1 MLVVDGRTRTLTSMI
16 SYTSAELHAL
26 RRNDVT
32 LPRAA
37 RKSIF
42 GYRLWQPRLARK
54 RRHGFASRDGIP
66 RPVTTTQPSA
76 QPRQCTPLPSVA
88 HPGTASRRRS
98 TAAGL
103 GFLNIRSLLHKTD
116 DVLELLRDHSLDV
129 LCLAETW
136 HDADSVCLGLYPS
149 STF

>member
-26 RRNDVT
+26 LRNDVT

-42 GYRLWQPRLARK
+42 GYRLWQLRLARK
-54 RRHGFASRDGIP
+54 RRHGFSSRDGIP

-88 HPGTASRRRS
+88 HPGTASWRRS